1 MEHTKM
7 VFKFSEIKDNR
18 KFQGVVISIILL
30 SSLLV
35 GFQTYEASNNYIN
48 ILVYLDYFVTIFFVI
63 ELLIRF
69 LGEHKK
75 SLFLKDGWNLFDS
88 VIVLASLIPVAG
100 SSVLILR
107 LLRIFRI
114 LRIISVVP
122 ELKALVEALLQSLA
136 RCGYVMLILFIILYI
151 YAAIGSMLFSGDD
164 PNRWADLGV
173 SLLTLVQVMTL
184 SSWETVMLPMQALHS
199 WAFIYFISFVF
210 ITAVV
215 LLNLVIAVLV
225 DVVSKSN
232 ITK

>member
-1 MEHTKM
+1 MVHRFTKIR
-7 VFKFSEIKDNR
+7 EDR
-18 KFQGVVISIILL
+18 RFQGAVIAIILL

-35 GFQTYEASNNYIN
+35 GFQTYEASNKYLNM
-48 ILVYLDYFVTIFFVI
+48 LVFLDYFVTIFFVI
-63 ELLIRF
+63 ELSIRF
-69 LGEHKK
+69 LGEEKK

-88 VIVLASLIPVAG
+88 VIVLASLVPVAG

-151 YAAIGSMLFSGDD
+151 YAAIGSMLFSVDD
-164 PNRWADLGV
+164 PARWADLGI

-184 SSWETVMLPMQALHS
+184 SSWETVMLPMQALYP
-199 WAFIYFISFVF
+199 WAFVYFVSFVF

>member
-1 MEHTKM
+1 MTYWFTKIR
-7 VFKFSEIKDNR
+7 EDR
-18 KFQGVVISIILL
+18 RFQSAVISIILL

-35 GFQTYEASNNYIN
+35 GFQTYEESKEYLS
-48 ILVYLDYFVTIFFVI
+48 ILIFLDYFVTLFFVI
-63 ELLIRF
+63 ELSIRF
-69 LGEHKK
+69 FSEEKK
-75 SLFLKDGWNLFDS
+75 SFFFKDGWNIFDS
-88 VIVLASLIPVAG
+88 IIVFASLIPVAG

-136 RCGYVMLILFIILYI
+136 RCGYVMLILFVIMYI
-151 YAAIGSMLFSGDD
+151 YAAIGSMLFSSDD
-164 PNRWADLGV
+164 PARWADLGI

-184 SSWETVMLPMQALHS
+184 SSWETVMLPMQDLYP
-199 WAFIYFISFVF
+199 WAFLYFVSFVF

-225 DVVSKSN
+225 DVVSKAN
-232 ITK
+232 LTK